1 MKSSFNI
8 DLLAQQ
14 VAQKIQAAGA
24 ITILTHL
31 NPDPDTLGTG
41 LGIFNL
47 LKQYANKRIEIVNAS
62 KEIPL
67 YLDFLPSFNKI
78 KSKIDFDKSL
88 IIACDGGTIDR
99 FGFEISEREI
109 INIDHHFS
117 NTHYGA
123 VNVVIP
129 EYASASQVAYRLFEK
144 IYTPIPSSV
153 VCFYTALLSDT
164 RYFTTSSVNHEVF
177 KVAAE
182 MVALGVDPAK
192 VATNFTQRRSL
203 ASLRILER
211 ALHSLML
218 YFEGRIAVL
227 TITPEDINATGATMP
242 DMDGIV
248 DYARSLAIVEVA
260 VLVIA
265 LADGSVRISLRSKGA
280 DVSRVAA
287 AFGGGGHKVA
297 AGFTLE
303 DMQTQ
308 EIIDTILEKISI
320 LGLIDGKEKQR

>member
-1 MKSSFNI
+1 MESSFNI

-47 LKQYANKRIEIVNAS
+47 LKQYTNKRIEIVNAS

-78 KSKIDFDKSL
+78 KPKMDFDKSL

-117 NTHYGA
+117 NTYYGT

-144 IYTPIPSSV
+144 IYTPTPSSV

-164 RYFTTSSVNHEVF
+164 RYFTTSLVNHEVF

-192 VATNFTQRRSL
+192 VAANFTQRRSL
-203 ASLRILER
+203 ASLRMLER
-211 ALHSLML
+211 ALHSLTL
-218 YFEGRIAVL
+218 YFEGKVAVL
-227 TITPEDINATGATMP
+227 TITPEDIDATGATMP

-248 DYARSLAIVEVA
+248 DYARSLATVEVA
-260 VLVIA
+260 VLIIA

-280 DVSRVAA
+280 DVSKVAA

-297 AGFTLE
+297 AGFTLVH
-303 DMQTQ
+303 MQTQ

-320 LGLIDGKEKQR
+320 LGLIDGKEK

>member
-1 MKSSFNI
+1 MESSFNI

-47 LKQYANKRIEIVNAS
+47 LKQYTNKRIEIVNAS

-78 KSKIDFDKSL
+78 KSKMDFDKSL

-109 INIDHHFS
+109 INIDHHFN

-144 IYTPIPSSV
+144 IYTPIPSSA

-164 RYFTTSSVNHEVF
+164 RYFTTSSVNYEVF
-177 KVAAE
+177 KVATE

-211 ALHSLML
+211 ALHSLVL
-218 YFEGRIAVL
+218 YFEGKIAVL
-227 TITPEDINATGATMP
+227 TITPEDIDATGATMP

-260 VLVIA
+260 ILIIA
-265 LADGSVRISLRSKGA
+265 LTDGSVRISLRSKGA
-280 DVSRVAA
+280 DVAKVAA

-297 AGFTLE
+297 AGFTLMH
-303 DMQTQ
+303 MQTQ

-320 LGLIDGKEKQR
+320 LGLIDGKEK